1 MRVKKLDIFGFKSF
15 ASRQSITFGD
25 GVTGVVGPNGCGK
38 SNVVDAL
45 RWVMGEQNARHL
57 RGGNMQDII
66 FCGSEKKAALG
77 FAEVTLT
84 LENLS
89 QDAPLDYNH
98 YTEISITRRLYKTG
112 ESEYEINRQKA
123 RLKDISEFF
132 MGTGVG
138 TKAYSIIEQ
147 GRVNEVISA
156 KPHDRRAIIE
166 EAAGITKYKSKKAA
180 AERRIEATRTNL
192 DRIVD
197 IRNEIEKRV
206 NALWRDKE
214 KLDQVN
220 GLKTTIRRLDLHV
233 SSHQYL
239 AFLARLNFVNNYSAS
254 LNKKIDDLK
263 RDIAVIEQSFDRVLK
278 EYSEKHEQKRLLED
292 LGLQHKNSEDLL
304 NKDLEYTKQTL
315 ADNQNFITRVELQL
329 GDLAERKTELE
340 QNIAQCNEQHRL
352 ASEQLLAINQ
362 HIAAKKDNGQQVIL
376 DRQNNLLKERD
387 LQAKILSAATLAAR
401 MQAELNALVS
411 QEALRK
417 SELLSA
423 ENELADKKQEALELD
438 NRLAA
443 IAHELSLGQ
452 AREMQLKT
460 KLNESDAA
468 MKSIDNERINSEKLL
483 NATLEA
489 MRQATSRLSSLKEID
504 QKLEWS
510 DSGIATLLS
519 QDLLKGVVADAINV
533 PAGFTDTVEKCLSH
547 LLDTGLISK
556 KEDLKRTSIL
566 LKNKKSAT
574 TSFFVLDDADM
585 MPAGKL
591 LGLKCMSDFFTINDS
606 EYVNLATKL
615 SRYFFADDFEQALD
629 HWPAARLSQAFIVTT
644 TGELLTPDG
653 RAIIYGTANNKG
665 VLQRKN
671 EQSELE
677 KKLVELEKTRGD
689 QQDIIEVL
697 KDKLDCLE
705 DAKLLLLEDLKP
717 LSLGLIRL
725 EENLRQ
731 KKHESN
737 RLEVDQQRLHDKL
750 AMLLKNVQNND
761 QRKVELQAEWAR
773 ALNEHKE
780 LEEVLDQVK
789 NARLVSEQNYDH
801 YQNELKALEI
811 EKASCQEKTTSMKN
825 ASQQA
830 EISKDH
836 VQTQMDLFRGQA
848 DEKKDEELKLK
859 EKERQI
865 LKKIEQLRK
874 EITECERQLL
884 SLRVLCAELSESKN
898 TAEKSLGVLKGQI
911 EQENREL
918 LAQVLVIN
926 NIEND
931 IKNLSE
937 RILERYNLIL
947 AHELTD
953 FHHIPL
959 DQQSSKKEM
968 DELKRALEKIG
979 SVNENAANEYSEF
992 KARKDF
998 LDAQITDLE
1007 DALNQLESA
1016 IKKINKT
1023 TRMRF
1028 IEAFNS
1034 INKQFSQVFPRLF
1047 NGGVAEL
1054 ILTDDEDLLT
1064 CGVDIM
1070 AKPPGKNVGSIE
1082 LMSGG
1087 EKALTAISLIMAIFL
1102 IKPSPFCLLDEVD
1115 APLDEANVSRFSQ
1128 LIKEMSELSQ
1138 FIVITHNR
1146 KTMESADQLYG
1157 VTMEDAGSSKIV
1169 SVHVQQAFESLKISS
1184 PAPKKAAPG
1193 KAKQLFLDDVLS

>member
-66 FCGSEKKAALG
+66 FCGSEKKAPLG

-84 LENLS
+84 LENLD

-98 YTEISITRRLYKTG
+98 YTEISITRRLYKSG

-156 KPHDRRAIIE
+156 KAHDRRAIIE

-206 NALWRDKE
+206 NALLRDKE

-220 GLKTTIRRLDLHV
+220 GLKSTIRRLDLHS
-233 SSHQYL
+233 SSHHYL
-239 AFLARLNFVNNYSAS
+239 SFLAKLNFVRNYSTN
-254 LNKKIDDLK
+254 LTQKIDDLK
-263 RDIAVIEQSFDRVLK
+263 REVAVIEQSFDRILK

-292 LGLQHKNSEDLL
+292 LASQHKNSEDLFL
-304 NKDLEYTKQTL
+304 KDLEYTKQTL
-315 ADNQNFITRVELQL
+315 LDNQNFITRVEQQL
-329 GDLAERKTELE
+329 GDLAERKNELE
-340 QNIAQCNEQHRL
+340 RDIAQFNEQHR
-352 ASEQLLAINQ
+352 ASSQQLLEISQ
-362 HIAAKKDNGQQVIL
+362 LIASKKDNGQRVIL
-376 DRQNNLLKERD
+376 ERQNNLLRERD
-387 LQAKILSAATLAAR
+387 IQAKILSAATLAAR
-401 MQAELNALVS
+401 MQAELNALVA
-411 QEALRK
+411 QESMRR
-417 SELLSA
+417 SELVNA
-423 ENELADKKQEALELD
+423 ENELADKKQEAAELD
-438 NRLAA
+438 NRLSALG
-443 IAHELSLGQ
+443 HEMSLGQ
-452 AREMQLKT
+452 EREAQLKNE
-460 KLNESDAA
+460 LNLCDAA
-468 MKSIDNERINSEKLL
+468 MRKLDGERSNAEKLL
-483 NATLEA
+483 NATVDA

-519 QDLLKGVVADAINV
+519 QDLLKGVVADALTV
-533 PAGFTDTVEKCLSH
+533 PAGLTDTVEKCLSH
-547 LLDTGLISK
+547 LLDTGLLGK
-556 KEDLKRTSIL
+556 KEELKRTSIF
-566 LKNKKSAT
+566 LKDKKSAT

-585 MPAGKL
+585 IPVGKPV
-591 LGLKCMSDFFTINDS
+591 GLKCITDFFTINNKD
-606 EYVNLATKL
+606 YANLNAKL

-677 KKLVELEKTRGD
+677 KKLEFLEATRAE
-689 QQDIIEVL
+689 QQEVIEVF
-697 KDKLDCLE
+697 KNQIKNSE
-705 DAKLLLLEDLKP
+705 STKHALLEDLKP

-725 EENLRQ
+725 EETLRQ
-731 KKHESN
+731 KKHEYG
-737 RLEVDQQRLHDKL
+737 RLAVDQQRLTDKL
-750 AMLLKNVQNND
+750 SMLLKNVHNNEQKKD
-761 QRKVELQAEWAR
+761 ELQAEWAW

-780 LEEVLDQVK
+780 LEEVLEEVK
-789 NARLVSEQNYDH
+789 DARLVSEQNYDH

-825 ASQQA
+825 ASMQA
-830 EISKDH
+830 ETSKDH
-836 VQTQMDLFRGQA
+836 VQTQMDISRTQA
-848 DEKKDEELKLK
+848 DEKKDEELKLQ
-859 EKERQI
+859 EKERQT
-865 LKKIEQLRK
+865 LKKIEQLKK
-874 EITECERQLL
+874 ELAECERQLQA
-884 SLRVLCAELSESKN
+884 LRILCGEL
-898 TAEKSLGVLKGQI
+898 AEKKNSQERSLGVLKAQI
-911 EQENREL
+911 EQESHESM
-918 LAQVLVIN
+918 AQVLVIN
-926 NIEND
+926 TIEHE

-937 RILERYNLIL
+937 RIVERYNLIL

-953 FHHIPL
+953 YHHLPL
-959 DQQSSKKEM
+959 DQNMAKKEM
-968 DELKRALEKIG
+968 DELKRVLEKIG
-979 SVNENAANEYSEF
+979 SVNENAANEYTEF

-998 LDAQITDLE
+998 LDAQISDLE

-1023 TRMRF
+1023 TRLRF
-1028 IEAFNS
+1028 IEAFNA

-1054 ILTDDEDLLT
+1054 VLTDDEDLLT

-1128 LIKEMSELSQ
+1128 LIKEMSALSQ

-1169 SVHVQQAFESLKISS
+1169 SVHVQQAFESLKLSSS
-1184 PAPKKAAPG
+1184 PPKKAATT
-1193 KAKQLFLDDVLS
+1193 KATQLFLDDVLS